1 MIILSH
7 RRRYLPHEVITREKS
22 VELAHA
28 GEELQVIV
36 RRYKISRSS
45 LWRWRKRFDGTS
57 QSLIDRSHRPKSR
70 HPNAHSDVELKWIG
84 DLRRRNPHH
93 SYLELW
99 VKLKRNKGY
108 KRHPVSLYRIL
119 VKDFHYERK
128 PLVTYKPQPY
138 DTPVSIGEKWQMDTK
153 YVPKICKSTKT
164 PSDKKF
170 YQYTVIDEADRKRF
184 LYWYDDISTN
194 NTVDFVIRAINYFG
208 YIPKII
214 QTDSGLEYTNT
225 ARKRRMKEHPLD
237 ALCQKLG
244 IVHQLI
250 RPRTPRHNG
259 KVERSHRNDNQR
271 FYQYLKF
278 YDLNDLRI
286 QGSRYLK
293 RSNDTPMS
301 VLYYKTPNEV
311 EAEQLA
317 TL

>member
-1 MIILSH
+1 M
-7 RRRYLPHEVITREKS
+7 
-22 VELAHA
+22 
-28 GEELQVIV
+28 
-36 RRYKISRSS
+36 
-45 LWRWRKRFDGTS
+45 
-57 QSLIDRSHRPKSR
+57 
-70 HPNAHSDVELKWIG
+70 
-84 DLRRRNPHH
+84 
-93 SYLELW
+93 
-99 VKLKRNKGY
+99 
-108 KRHPVSLYRIL
+108 RHPVSLYRIL
-119 VKDFHYERK
+119 VKDFTYQK
-128 PLVTYKPQPY
+128 KSLVKYKPQPY

-153 YVPKICKSTKT
+153 YVPKSCKSSKT

-170 YQYTVIDEADRKRF
+170 YQYTMIDEADRKRF
-184 LYWYDDISTN
+184 LHWYDDISTDK
-194 NTVDFVIRAINYFG
+194 TVDFVLRAINFFG
-208 YIPKII
+208 YLPKII
-214 QTDSGLEYTNT
+214 QTDNGLEYTT
-225 ARKRRMKEHPLD
+225 LTRKGRMKIHPLD

>member
-1 MIILSH
+1 MTILSH

-22 VELAHA
+22 VELANA
-28 GEELQVIV
+28 GEELQIIV

-45 LWRWRKRFDGTS
+45 LWRWRKRYDGS
-57 QSLIDRSHRPKSR
+57 RESLLDHSHRPKSR
-70 HPNAHSDVELKWIG
+70 HPHAHTDIELKWIN

-108 KRHPVSLYRIL
+108 MRHPVSLYRIL
-119 VKDFHYERK
+119 VKDFHYQK
-128 PLVTYKPQPY
+128 KTLVKYNPQPY
-138 DTPVSIGEKWQMDTK
+138 DTPVHISEKWQMDTK
-153 YVPKICKSTKT
+153 YVPRECKSAKT
-164 PSDKKF
+164 PCDKKF

-194 NTVDFVIRAINYFG
+194 NTVDFVIRAIDYFG

-214 QTDSGLEYTNT
+214 QTDNGFEYTCT
-225 ARKRRMKEHPLD
+225 SRKKRMKEHPLD
-237 ALCQKLG
+237 TICQKLG
-244 IVHQLI
+244 IIHQLI

-311 EAEQLA
+311 ETEQIA